1 MMMST
6 LKTLNVIGINRNVNV
21 NGYSAVVL
29 GEENGD
35 RKMQIV
41 IGVAE
46 AQAIEVMLLGI
57 KPPRPLTHDL
67 YVSTLEKFGIQV
79 EKIELKMLPGDVYAA
94 EILAYDGA
102 KRVSIDARASDAIAL
117 ALRWKI
123 PVVASDEMLDS
134 VGLKCSVKQPL
145 IRPQAIVTVDKPTAT
160 NGFDGISS
168 DTLRLKLK
176 EAARTEHYELASAIK
191 TELDRR
197 KMENND
203 GNING
208 LNSQEEYKNEKS

>member
-6 LKTLNVIGINRNVNV
+6 LKTLNVIGITRNVNA
-21 NGYSAVVL
+21 NGYSAVIL
-29 GEENGD
+29 GEEDGD
-35 RKMQIV
+35 RKLQIV

-46 AQAIEVMLLGI
+46 AQAIEIMLLGI

-67 YVSTLEKFGIQV
+67 YVSTLDQFGIKV
-79 EKIELKMLPGDVYAA
+79 EKIELKLLDDVYAA
-94 EILAYDGA
+94 EIVAYDGI
-102 KRVSIDARASDAIAL
+102 RRISIDARASDAIAL

-123 PVVASDEMLDS
+123 PVVASEQMLNS
-134 VGLKCSVKQPL
+134 VGLKCAVRPPL
-145 IRPQAIVTVDKPTAT
+145 IRQQAIVKLDKPES

-168 DTLRLKLK
+168 DSLRIKLK

-191 TELDRR
+191 AELDRR
-197 KMENND
+197 KTIIND

-208 LNSQEEYKNEKS
+208 LNSEEEYKNEKS